1 MEPSV
6 EFIVRRPIYDASLST
21 VGYDLLLE
29 TAGDSDDAIR
39 LIVEGL
45 AGFELP
51 ELINDAAGFVSVSAS
66 LLTAPNLTQMPGI
79 GFDLRPDLAIDG
91 QVADGIRLCASLGI
105 PVLVHDEHRAAIE
118 EHDLIRKVT
127 WSRVNAAER
136 DAECL
141 RMSID
146 AWTRLGIPTVV
157 DGVGSRVQQQ
167 IARRMGVEWFSGSF
181 VSEPPVRMVRMSP
194 SRVGV
199 LRLLTALYAPESSL
213 TDIAALVENEPAVGY
228 RLLRLLNSAHYGLSR
243 AVSSIKEAVILLGP
257 QQIASWVS
265 LIAMAGIDDVPSES
279 MTTAVIRGRMCEQ
292 LARAAGESMTST
304 YFLAG
309 VLSALDRILHM
320 PLDDII
326 HGLPLDERIVAGVLQ
341 RDGSLGAAL
350 TVVTAYEEARWDDVR
365 KFRWSADQVRQS
377 YVEAVGWAGTFQRQ
391 LAA

>member
-1 MEPSV
+1 M
-6 EFIVRRPIYDASLST
+6 ST
-21 VGYDLLLE
+21 VGYDLVFE
-29 TAGDSDDAIR
+29 AAGDSDSAAR

-51 ELINDAAGFVSVSAS
+51 ELVSEGFGFVSVSAS
-66 LLTAPNLTQMPGI
+66 LLEMPNLREIPGI
-79 GFDLRPDLAIDG
+79 GFDLRSDLAVDDRA
-91 QVADGIRLCASLGI
+91 ADGIRLCASMGI
-105 PVLVHDEHRAAIE
+105 PILVHDEHRAAIE
-118 EHDLIRKVT
+118 EHDLVKKVT

-136 DAECL
+136 DAESL
-141 RMSID
+141 RKSID

-181 VSEPPVRMVRMSP
+181 ASEPPVRMVRMSP

-243 AVSSIKEAVILLGP
+243 AVSSVKEAVILLGP

-265 LIAMAGIDDVPSES
+265 LIAMAGIDDVPAES
-279 MTTAVIRGRMCEQ
+279 MTTAVVRGRMCEQ
-292 LARAAGESMTST
+292 LARAAGEPMVST

-309 VLSALDRILHM
+309 VLSALDRIMHM

-326 HGLPLDERIVAGVLQ
+326 HGLPLDERVVSGVLQ
-341 RDGSLGAAL
+341 REGPLGAAL
-350 TVVTAYEEARWDDVR
+350 TVVTAYEEAKWEDVR

-377 YVEAVGWAGTFQRQ
+377 YIEAVGWAGTFRRQ